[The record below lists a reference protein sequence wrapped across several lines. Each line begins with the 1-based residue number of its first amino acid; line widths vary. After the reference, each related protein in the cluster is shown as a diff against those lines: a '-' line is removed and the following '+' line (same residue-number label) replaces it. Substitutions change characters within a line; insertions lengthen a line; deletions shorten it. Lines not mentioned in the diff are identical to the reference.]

1 MFSCAFSGRRSNTIR
16 KLVHSIVPHLGRLAT
31 YILLSAGALLILFPI
46 GWAFLSSLKPNA
58 DVFRIPMEWI
68 PREIHPENYILP
80 FKDHAFGTYF
90 VNSLLAAGSVMLLS
104 LVMSCLAGFSLA
116 KYRYFGRDLAFLA
129 ILSTLM
135 LPVQVILVPLYLVV
149 RDLGWLNTY
158 QGLIIPQAVTAF
170 GIFLMRQHILTIPDD
185 FLDAA
190 RMDGASELGILWWV
204 IVPMSKPALSAVAIF
219 SFLGNWDSLL
229 WPLVVVTSDSL
240 RTLPLGISLFFS
252 EYASIYNQALAVSI
266 VVMLPV
272 LIIFIVMQRQ
282 FIEGLARSGL
292 RS

>member
-1 MFSCAFSGRRSNTIR
+1 MIQ
-16 KLVHSIVPHLGRLAT
+16 KLGKYLAAHVGHLAT
-31 YILLSAGALLILFPI
+31 YAILAAGSLLILFPI
-46 GWAFLSSLKPNA
+46 AWAVSSSLKPNA

-68 PREIHPENYILP
+68 PRELHPENYILP
-80 FKDHAFGTYF
+80 FQTHSFGTYF
-90 VNSLLAAGSVMLLS
+90 LNSLFAAGSVMVLS
-104 LVMSCLAGFSLA
+104 GAMSCLAGFSLA
-116 KYRYFGRDLAFLA
+116 KYSYFGRDWAFLA

-135 LPVQVILVPLYLVV
+135 LPVQVILVPLFLVV
-149 RDLGWLNTY
+149 RDLGWLDSY

-170 GIFLMRQHILTIPDD
+170 GIFLMRQHISTIPDD
-185 FLDAA
+185 YLDAA

-204 IVPMSKPALSAVAIF
+204 IVPMSRPALAAVAIF

-229 WPLVVVTSDSL
+229 WPLVVVTKDSL

-252 EYASIYNQALAVSI
+252 EYASVYNQALAVSI

-272 LIIFIVMQRQ
+272 LIVFIVMQRQ

>member
-1 MFSCAFSGRRSNTIR
+1 MIQ
-16 KLVHSIVPHLGRLAT
+16 KLVKYLAAHLGHLAT
-31 YILLSAGALLILFPI
+31 YAILGAGSLLILFPI
-46 GWAFLSSLKPNA
+46 AWAVSSSLKPNA

-68 PREIHPENYILP
+68 PRELHPENYILP
-80 FKDHAFGTYF
+80 FQNHAFGTYF
-90 VNSLLAAGSVMLLS
+90 MNSLIAAGSAMLLS
-104 LVMSCLAGFSLA
+104 AAMSCLAGFSLA
-116 KYRYFGRDLAFLA
+116 KYSYFGRDFAFLA

-149 RDLGWLNTY
+149 RDLGWLDSY

-170 GIFLMRQHILTIPDD
+170 GIFLMRQHISTIPDD
-185 FLDAA
+185 YLDAA
-190 RMDGASELGILWWV
+190 RIDGASELGILWWV
-204 IVPMSKPALSAVAIF
+204 IVPMSRPALAAVAIF

-229 WPLVVVTSDSL
+229 WPLVVVTKDSL

-252 EYASIYNQALAVSI
+252 EYASVYNQALAVAI

-272 LIIFIVMQRQ
+272 LVVFVLMQRQ

>member
-1 MFSCAFSGRRSNTIR
+1 MLRHLTRSPA
-16 KLVHSIVPHLGRLAT
+16 KYLGLGAT
-31 YILLSAGALLILFPI
+31 YFVLCAGALLILFPI
-46 GWAFLSSLKPNA
+46 AWALSSSLKPNI
-58 DVFRIPMEWI
+58 DVFKIPMEWI
-68 PREIHPENYILP
+68 PREIHLENYILP

-90 VNSLLAAGSVMLLS
+90 LNSLFSAGCVTLVS
-104 LVMSCLAGFSLA
+104 LIMSSLAGFSLA
-116 KYRYFGRDLAFLA
+116 KYNYLGRDLMFLA

-149 RDLGWLNTY
+149 RDLGWLNSY

-170 GIFLMRQHILTIPDD
+170 GIFLMRQHIITIPDD

-204 IVPMSKPALSAVAIF
+204 ILPMSKPALSAVAIF

-229 WPLVVVTSDSL
+229 WPLVVVTRDNL

-252 EYASIYNQALAVSI
+252 EYASNYNQALAVSL
-266 VVMLPV
+266 VMMLPV
-272 LIIFIVMQRQ
+272 LIVFVIMQRQ

>member
-1 MFSCAFSGRRSNTIR
+1 MIQ
-16 KLVHSIVPHLGRLAT
+16 KLGKYLAAHLGHMAI
-31 YILLSAGALLILFPI
+31 YAILGVGSLLILFPI
-46 GWAFLSSLKPNA
+46 AWAVSSSLKPNV

-68 PREIHPENYILP
+68 PREVHPENYVLP
-80 FKDHAFGTYF
+80 FQNHPFGTYF
-90 VNSLLAAGSVMLLS
+90 LNSLIAAGSVMVLS
-104 LVMSCLAGFSLA
+104 AVMSCLAGFSLA
-116 KYRYFGRDLAFLA
+116 KYSYLGRDYAFLA

-149 RDLGWLNTY
+149 RDLGWLDSY

-170 GIFLMRQHILTIPDD
+170 GIFLMRQHISTIPDD
-185 FLDAA
+185 YLDAA

-204 IVPMSKPALSAVAIF
+204 IVPMSKPALAAVAIF

-229 WPLVVVTSDSL
+229 WPLVVVTRDNL

-252 EYASIYNQALAVSI
+252 EYASTYNQALAVAI

-272 LIIFIVMQRQ
+272 LIVFVVMQRQ

>member
-1 MFSCAFSGRRSNTIR
+1 MLHNPAEYLAAR
-16 KLVHSIVPHLGRLAT
+16 LGQIAT
-31 YILLSAGALLILFPI
+31 YLILGIGALLILFPLA
-46 GWAFLSSLKPNA
+46 WAVSSSLKPNA

-80 FKDHAFGTYF
+80 FRDHAFGTYF
-90 VNSLLAAGSVMLLS
+90 PNSLFSAGSVTIIS
-104 LVMSCLAGFSLA
+104 LGMSSLAGFSLA
-116 KYRYFGRDLAFLA
+116 KYQYFGRDLAFLA

-135 LPVQVILVPLYLVV
+135 LPVQVILVPLFLVV
-149 RDLGWLNTY
+149 RDLGWLNSY

-170 GIFLMRQHILTIPDD
+170 GIFLMRQHIITIPDD

-204 IVPMSKPALSAVAIF
+204 ILPMSKPALAAVAIF

-229 WPLVVVTSDSL
+229 WPLVVVTRDSL

-252 EYASIYNQALAVSI
+252 EYASVYNQALAVSI

-272 LIIFIVMQRQ
+272 LIIFIIMQKQ

>member
-1 MFSCAFSGRRSNTIR
+1 MSRSPSYYLRAN
-16 KLVHSIVPHLGRLAT
+16 LGRIVTYLILA
-31 YILLSAGALLILFPI
+31 AGALLILFPLA
-46 GWAFLSSLKPNA
+46 WAVSSSLKPNA
-58 DVFRIPMEWI
+58 DVFKIPMDWI
-68 PREIHPENYILP
+68 PREVHPENYVLP

-90 VNSLLAAGSVMLLS
+90 LNSLLAAGSVMLLS
-104 LVMSCLAGFSLA
+104 LVMSSLAGYSLA
-116 KYRYFGRDLAFLA
+116 KYTYWGRDLAFLA

-149 RDLGWLNTY
+149 RDLGWLNSY

-170 GIFLMRQHILTIPDD
+170 GIFLMRQHIITIPDD

-204 IVPMSKPALSAVAIF
+204 IVPMSKPALAAVAIF

-229 WPLVVVTSDSL
+229 WPLVVVTRDSL

-252 EYASIYNQALAVSI
+252 EYASVYNQALAVSI
-266 VVMLPV
+266 IVMLPV
-272 LIIFIVMQRQ
+272 LIVFIIMQKQ

>member
-1 MFSCAFSGRRSNTIR
+1 MSRSPAVYIR
-16 KLVHSIVPHLGRLAT
+16 ANLARVAT
-31 YILLSAGALLILFPI
+31 YLILAIGALVILFPLA
-46 GWAFLSSLKPNA
+46 WAISSSLKPNV
-58 DVFRIPMEWI
+58 DVFKIPMEWI

-90 VNSLLAAGSVMLLS
+90 LNSLFAATSVMLLS
-104 LVMSCLAGFSLA
+104 LVTSSLAGFSLA
-116 KYRYFGRDLAFLA
+116 KYNYFGRDFAFLA

-149 RDLGWLNTY
+149 RNLGWLNSY

-170 GIFLMRQHILTIPDD
+170 GIFLMRQHIMTIPDD

-190 RMDGASELGILWWV
+190 RMDGASELSILWWV
-204 IVPMSKPALSAVAIF
+204 IIPMSKPALAAVAIF

-229 WPLVVVTSDSL
+229 WPLVVVTRDSL

-252 EYASIYNQALAVSI
+252 EYASTYNQALAVAI
-266 VVMLPV
+266 IVMLPV
-272 LIIFIVMQRQ
+272 LIVFIIMQKQ

>member
-1 MFSCAFSGRRSNTIR
+1 MPPRPTKSFADHLRRI
-16 KLVHSIVPHLGRLAT
+16 AT
-31 YILLSAGALLILFPI
+31 YFVLGVGALLIVFPLA
-46 GWAFLSSLKPNA
+46 WAFSSSLKPNL

-68 PREIHPENYILP
+68 PREIHPENYVLP

-90 VNSLLAAGSVMLLS
+90 LNSLFAAGSVMVLS
-104 LVMSCLAGFSLA
+104 MVMSSLAGFSLA
-116 KYRYFGRDLAFLA
+116 KYTYFGRDAAFLA

-149 RDLGWLNTY
+149 RDLGWLDSY

-170 GIFLMRQHILTIPDD
+170 GIFLMRQHIVTIPDD
-185 FLDAA
+185 YLDAA

-204 IVPMSKPALSAVAIF
+204 IVPMSKPALAAVAIF

-229 WPLVVVTSDSL
+229 WPLVVVSKESL

-252 EYASIYNQALAVSI
+252 EYASTYNQALAVSL

-272 LIIFIVMQRQ
+272 LVIFVVMQKQ

>member
-1 MFSCAFSGRRSNTIR
+1 MSHSPAFYIR
-16 KLVHSIVPHLGRLAT
+16 AHLAQFAT
-31 YILLSAGALLILFPI
+31 YLILFAGALVILFPLA
-46 GWAFLSSLKPNA
+46 WAVSSSLKPNV
-58 DVFRIPMEWI
+58 DVFKIPMEWI
-68 PREIHPENYILP
+68 PREIHPENYVLP

-90 VNSLLAAGSVMLLS
+90 LNSLLAATAVMLLS
-104 LVMSCLAGFSLA
+104 LVMSSLAGFSLA
-116 KYRYFGRDLAFLA
+116 KYNYFGRDFAFLA

-149 RDLGWLNTY
+149 RNLGWLNSY

-170 GIFLMRQHILTIPDD
+170 GIFLMRQHIMTIPDD

-204 IVPMSKPALSAVAIF
+204 IVPMSRPALAAVAIF

-229 WPLVVVTSDSL
+229 WPLVVVTKDSL

-252 EYASIYNQALAVSI
+252 EYASNYSQALAVAI
-266 VVMLPV
+266 IVMLPV
-272 LIIFIVMQRQ
+272 LIVFIIMQKQ

>member
-1 MFSCAFSGRRSNTIR
+1 MSRSPAVYIR
-16 KLVHSIVPHLGRLAT
+16 ANLARVAT
-31 YILLSAGALLILFPI
+31 YLILAIGALVILFPLA
-46 GWAFLSSLKPNA
+46 WAISSSLKPNV
-58 DVFRIPMEWI
+58 DVFKIPMEWI

-90 VNSLLAAGSVMLLS
+90 LNSLFAATSVMLLS
-104 LVMSCLAGFSLA
+104 LVMSSLAGFSLA
-116 KYRYFGRDLAFLA
+116 KYNYFGRDFAFLA

-149 RDLGWLNTY
+149 RNLGWLNSY

-170 GIFLMRQHILTIPDD
+170 GIFLMRQHIMTIPDD

-190 RMDGASELGILWWV
+190 RMDGASELSILWWV
-204 IVPMSKPALSAVAIF
+204 IIPMSKPALAAVAIF

-229 WPLVVVTSDSL
+229 WPLVVVTRDSL

-252 EYASIYNQALAVSI
+252 EYASTYNQALAVAI
-266 VVMLPV
+266 IVMLPV
-272 LIIFIVMQRQ
+272 LIVFIIMQKQ

>member
-1 MFSCAFSGRRSNTIR
+1 MSRSPAVYIR
-16 KLVHSIVPHLGRLAT
+16 ANLARVAT
-31 YILLSAGALLILFPI
+31 YLILAIGALVILFPLA
-46 GWAFLSSLKPNA
+46 WAISSSLKPNV
-58 DVFRIPMEWI
+58 DVFKIPMEWI

-90 VNSLLAAGSVMLLS
+90 LNSLFAATSVMLLS
-104 LVMSCLAGFSLA
+104 LVMSSLAGFSLA
-116 KYRYFGRDLAFLA
+116 KYNYFGRDFAFLA

-149 RDLGWLNTY
+149 RNLGWLNSY

-170 GIFLMRQHILTIPDD
+170 GIFLMRQHIMTIPDD

-204 IVPMSKPALSAVAIF
+204 IIPMSKPALAAVAIF

-229 WPLVVVTSDSL
+229 WPLVVVTRDSL

-252 EYASIYNQALAVSI
+252 EYASTYNQALAVAI
-266 VVMLPV
+266 IVMLPV
-272 LIIFIVMQRQ
+272 LIVFIIMQKQ

>member
-1 MFSCAFSGRRSNTIR
+1 M
-16 KLVHSIVPHLGRLAT
+16 VQRLARYVAVHGGSILT
-31 YILLSAGALLILFPI
+31 YAILGAGSLLILFPLA
-46 GWAFLSSLKPNA
+46 WAVSSSLKPNV

-68 PREIHPENYILP
+68 PREIHPENYVLP

-90 VNSLLAAGSVMLLS
+90 LNSLVTAGSVMVLS
-104 LVMSCLAGFSLA
+104 AAMSCLAGFSLA
-116 KYRYFGRDLAFLA
+116 KYNYFGRDIAFLA

-149 RDLGWLNTY
+149 RDLGWLDSY

-170 GIFLMRQHILTIPDD
+170 GIFLMRQHISTIPDD
-185 FLDAA
+185 YLDAA

-204 IVPMSKPALSAVAIF
+204 IVPMSRPALAAVSIF

-229 WPLVVVTSDSL
+229 WPLVVVTKDNL

-252 EYASIYNQALAVSI
+252 EYASVYNQALAVAI

-272 LIIFIVMQRQ
+272 LVVFVIMQRQ

>member
-1 MFSCAFSGRRSNTIR
+1 MFRHLAKSPA
-16 KLVHSIVPHLGRLAT
+16 KYLGRSVSFL
-31 YILLSAGALLILFPI
+31 ILTAGALLILFPLA
-46 GWAFLSSLKPNA
+46 WALSSSLKPNM
-58 DVFRIPMEWI
+58 DVFKIPMEWI

-80 FKDHAFGTYF
+80 FKEHAFGIYF
-90 VNSLLAAGSVMLLS
+90 LNSLFAAGSVMILS
-104 LVMSCLAGFSLA
+104 LVMSSLAGFSLA
-116 KYRYFGRDLAFLA
+116 KYNYFGRDLAFLS

-135 LPVQVILVPLYLVV
+135 LPVQVILVPLFLVV
-149 RDLGWLNTY
+149 RDLGWLNSY

-170 GIFLMRQHILTIPDD
+170 GIFLMRQHIITIPDD
-185 FLDAA
+185 YLDAA

-204 IVPMSKPALSAVAIF
+204 IVPMSKPALAAVAIF

-229 WPLVVVTSDSL
+229 WPLVVVTKDNL

-252 EYASIYNQALAVSI
+252 EYASNYSQALAVAI

-272 LIIFIVMQRQ
+272 LIIFIIMQRQ

>member
-1 MFSCAFSGRRSNTIR
+1 MSRSPAFYIR
-16 KLVHSIVPHLGRLAT
+16 AHLAQFAT
-31 YILLSAGALLILFPI
+31 YLILTIGALIILFPLA
-46 GWAFLSSLKPNA
+46 WAVSSSLKPNV
-58 DVFRIPMEWI
+58 DVFKIPMEWI
-68 PREIHPENYILP
+68 PREVHPENYILP

-90 VNSLLAAGSVMLLS
+90 LNSLFAATCVMLLS
-104 LVMSCLAGFSLA
+104 LALSSLAGFSLA
-116 KYRYFGRDLAFLA
+116 KYTYFGRDFAFLA

-149 RDLGWLNTY
+149 RNLGWLNSY

-170 GIFLMRQHILTIPDD
+170 GIFLMRQHIMTIPDD

-204 IVPMSKPALSAVAIF
+204 IVPMSRPALAAVAIF

-229 WPLVVVTSDSL
+229 WPLVVVTKDSL

-252 EYASIYNQALAVSI
+252 EYASTYNQALAVAI
-266 VVMLPV
+266 IVMLPV
-272 LIIFIVMQRQ
+272 LIVFIIMQKQ

>member
-1 MFSCAFSGRRSNTIR
+1 MIQRLGKYLAA
-16 KLVHSIVPHLGRLAT
+16 HLGHLAI
-31 YILLSAGALLILFPI
+31 YAILGAGSLLILFPI
-46 GWAFLSSLKPNA
+46 AWAVSSSLKPNA

-68 PREIHPENYILP
+68 PRELHPENYILP
-80 FKDHAFGTYF
+80 FQNHSFGTYF
-90 VNSLLAAGSVMLLS
+90 LNSLFAAGSVMVLS
-104 LVMSCLAGFSLA
+104 GAMSCLAGFSLA
-116 KYRYFGRDLAFLA
+116 KYSYFGRDFAFLA

-149 RDLGWLNTY
+149 RDLGWLDSY

-170 GIFLMRQHILTIPDD
+170 GIFLMRQHISTIPDD
-185 FLDAA
+185 YLDAA

-204 IVPMSKPALSAVAIF
+204 IVPMSRPALAAVAIF

-229 WPLVVVTSDSL
+229 WPLVVVTRDSL

-272 LIIFIVMQRQ
+272 LIVFVLMQRQ